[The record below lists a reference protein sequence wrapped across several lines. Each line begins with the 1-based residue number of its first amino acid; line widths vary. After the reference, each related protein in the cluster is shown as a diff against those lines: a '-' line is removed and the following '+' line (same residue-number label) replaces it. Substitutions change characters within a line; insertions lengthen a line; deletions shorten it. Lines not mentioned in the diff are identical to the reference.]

1 MSHGNLGSGSRGGTY
16 WTLPHPS
23 CDGSEGGK
31 EQVNMSAGIT
41 NITEKHFLFVKGALT
56 YSTLGILGGGGLPRE
71 LGRDGSAAFSKPPP
85 QLHPK
90 TLIEMWIICLDPVSA
105 NSEKGS
111 GTEWAVRVGQRV
123 PSRFGQSGAA
133 REMNLVQIVVEAP
146 ATRGGLPST

>member
-1 MSHGNLGSGSRGGTY
+1 
-16 WTLPHPS
+16 
-23 CDGSEGGK
+23 
-31 EQVNMSAGIT
+31 MSAGVT

-56 YSTLGILGGGGLPRE
+56 YSTLGILGGEGLPRE
-71 LGRDGSAAFSKPPP
+71 LGRDRRAAFSKPPP

-123 PSRFGQSGAA
+123 PSRFGQSGSAS
-133 REMNLVQIVVEAP
+133 ETNLEAP
-146 ATRGGLPST
+146 AIRGGLPSTQPTQPVFGWCCSQRFGGP